1 MRAGSEKTLQCIPSS
16 VTVGKLKTY
25 WYFQDKQLVRDSDSE
40 IYVIQGA
47 SKSNDGEYFCQVED
61 DIGKSEL
68 SAGYYL
74 KVEEIYISE

>member
-16 VTVGKLKTY
+16 ITVGKLKTY

-40 IYVIQGA
+40 IYVIHGA
-47 SKSNDGEYFCQVED
+47 SKYNDGEYFCQVED

-74 KVEEIYISE
+74 KVEEIHTSE